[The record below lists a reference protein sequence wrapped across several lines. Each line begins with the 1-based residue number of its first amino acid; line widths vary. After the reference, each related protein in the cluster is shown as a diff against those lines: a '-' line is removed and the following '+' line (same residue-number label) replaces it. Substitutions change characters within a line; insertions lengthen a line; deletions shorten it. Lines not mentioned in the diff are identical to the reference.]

1 MAFDVANHLDY
12 VADTFGDNV
21 TVIDGLG
28 GQYGSINVCGAPFG
42 AVWSQATLHVYVT
55 CLGISGP
62 AGLSVLSGLSVV
74 KTIASPS
81 PLVGF
86 VGAMYDEF
94 NDRVYVTTSNDK
106 VCLVS

>member
-12 VADTFGDNV
+12 VADTVGDNV

-28 GQYGSINVCGAPFG
+28 GQHGSINVCGAPYG
-42 AVWSQATLHVYVT
+42 VVWSQATLHVYVT

-62 AGLSVLSGLSVV
+62 AGVSILSDLSVV

-81 PLVGF
+81 PAVAF
-86 VGAMYDEF
+86 VGATYDEF
-94 NDRVYVTTSNDK
+94 NDRVYVTANNDR
-106 VCLVS
+106 VYLVS